1 MMSTSTLPKIV
12 TQFSDLDPEGHY
24 TYADYLLWQFQE
36 RVELIKGRIFKMSPA
51 PNLAHQRASQSL
63 NFILMS
69 YFRKHRC
76 QVFVAPF
83 DVRLPVKDK
92 KGRNS
97 TVVQPDLF
105 VICDESKLDEQGCNG
120 APDWAIEILSPGN
133 SRFEMREK
141 FRIYE
146 EAGVREY
153 WIVNPAERNVL
164 QYILNEA
171 GQYSGLAPATEED
184 QLRPHIFPDLV
195 IDLKEVF
202 S

>member
-1 MMSTSTLPKIV
+1 MSTATLPKIV
-12 TQFSDLDPEGHY
+12 TQFSDLDPEGRY

-51 PNLAHQRASQSL
+51 PNLTHQRASQSL
-63 NFILMS
+63 NFILMGH
-69 YFRKHRC
+69 FRKHRC

-83 DVRLPVKDK
+83 DVRLHVKDK

-97 TVVQPDLF
+97 TVVQPDLC

-120 APDWAIEILSPGN
+120 APDWVIEILSPGN
-133 SRFEMREK
+133 SRFEMLEK
-141 FRIYE
+141 FRVYE

-153 WIVNPAERNVL
+153 WVVNPAERIVL
-164 QYILNEA
+164 QYVINES
-171 GQYSGLAPATEED
+171 GQYSGLAPAGEED
-184 QLRPHIFPDLV
+184 QLHPHIFPGLV

-202 S
+202 A

>member
-1 MMSTSTLPKIV
+1 MSTATLPKIV
-12 TQFSDLDPEGHY
+12 TQFSDLDPEGYY

-51 PNLAHQRASQSL
+51 PNQAHQRTSWELS
-63 NFILMS
+63 
-69 YFRKHRC
+69 R
-76 QVFVAPF
+76 QVAIFFYKKSCRAYAAPF

-97 TVVQPDLF
+97 TVVQPDLC

-120 APDWAIEILSPGN
+120 APDWVIEILSPGN
-133 SRFEMREK
+133 SRLEMREK
-141 FRIYE
+141 FRVYE

-153 WIVNPAERNVL
+153 WIVNPAERIVL
-164 QYILNEA
+164 QYVLNES
-171 GQYSGLAPATEED
+171 GQYSGLAPAGEED

-202 S
+202 A